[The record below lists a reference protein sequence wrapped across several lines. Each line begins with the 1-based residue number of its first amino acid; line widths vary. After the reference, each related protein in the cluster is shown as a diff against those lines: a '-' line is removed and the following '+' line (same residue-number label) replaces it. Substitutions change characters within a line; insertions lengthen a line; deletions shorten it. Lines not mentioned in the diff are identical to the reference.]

1 MRRSLILAAGC
12 ALLIAS
18 LSSATPASSGSKGTS
33 AHSRETYPPNA
44 INRTILGT
52 IDVLSPQYPHHPD
65 TCVKMDKQR
74 CRDLLDL
81 RDEGMR
87 LRQADG
93 GTLMPEHRDYL
104 QSKLDNFNSRRN

>member
-1 MRRSLILAAGC
+1 
-12 ALLIAS
+12 
-18 LSSATPASSGSKGTS
+18 
-33 AHSRETYPPNA
+33 
-44 INRTILGT
+44 
-52 IDVLSPQYPHHPD
+52 
-65 TCVKMDKQR
+65 MDKQR

-104 QSKLDNFNSRRN
+104 QSKLDNINSRRN